1 MRNILVVS
9 LLLAVCLSARA
20 DIIRY
25 RGRDGRVYFTNTPP
39 TYSQTQQGAFLS
51 LTSRTQV
58 HLAPHPTLR
67 LIHELARQHNI
78 EPRLVQAIIRVE
90 SNFNPRAV
98 SRAGAQGLMQLM
110 PATAKRYH
118 VEDPFDP
125 RANIEGGLRYL
136 KHLLRH
142 FSGDMRRVLAAYN
155 AGERAVQ
162 RYDGI
167 PPYPETRRYVERV
180 MAFYGRPRSARKIYR
195 YRTPNGS
202 ILFTDTLR

>member
-1 MRNILVVS
+1 VRKILVVS
-9 LLLAVCLSARA
+9 LLLVVCLSARA

-25 RGRDGRVYFTNTPP
+25 RGRDGHVYFTNTPP
-39 TYSQTQQGAFLS
+39 AHYQTQQRASLP

-58 HLAPHPTLR
+58 HLAPYPTLH
-67 LIHELARQHNI
+67 LIHELARKHNI

-110 PATAKRYH
+110 PTTVKRYH

-136 KHLLRH
+136 KYLLRH
-142 FSGDMRRVLAAYN
+142 FPGDIRRVLAAYN
-155 AGERAVQ
+155 AGEHAVQ

-167 PPYPETRRYVERV
+167 PPYPETQRYVKRV
-180 MAFYGRPRSARKIYR
+180 MAFYGKPHAARKIYR

-202 ILFTDTLR
+202 ILFTDTRR